1 MKKIKIWKS
10 ITAAVLAAS
19 VAAAA
24 SACGGASQTSSA
36 GSTAA
41 SAASASA
48 ATGKL
53 EKIKFV
59 LDYTPNTNHTGIY
72 VAQALGYF
80 QDEGLE
86 VEIEQPPESGTAAL
100 VGSGNAQFG
109 VGFQDTDMASALTS
123 DTPLPITAVA
133 ALIQH
138 NTSGIASVKSKNIT
152 RPKDMTGHSYAT
164 WDTPVEKGM
173 LKYVINKDG
182 GDYSK
187 VKMVPSG
194 DNSIVQIQTNADT
207 AWIYYAWDGIA
218 AEVQNVPLN
227 FFTFKDIDPVLDCYT
242 PVLIAN
248 NAFLKK
254 EPETAKKFLRAAKKG
269 YEYAIEKPDEA
280 AKLLMQQVPD
290 LKSSEKLVIKSQ
302 EWLKDQYKAEVQQW
316 GYIDPSRW
324 NAFYKW
330 LYDNKLISKEI
341 PAGTGFS
348 DAYLEK

>member
-1 MKKIKIWKS
+1 MKKFGKS
-10 ITAAVLAAS
+10 LIAGVLAAAMAVS
-19 VAAAA
+19 MTACAGGAA
-24 SACGGASQTSSA
+24 SSAASGTAS
-36 GSTAA
+36 GTAA
-41 SAASASA
+41 SSA
-48 ATGKL
+48 ADGKL

-59 LDYTPNTNHTGIY
+59 LDYTPNTDHTGIY

-80 QDEGLE
+80 KDAGLD

-123 DTPLPITAVA
+123 ATPLPITAVA
-133 ALIQH
+133 AIIQH

-152 RPKDMTGHSYAT
+152 RPKDMTNHSYAT

-173 LKYVINKDG
+173 VKYIVNKDG

-207 AWIYYAWDGIA
+207 AWIYYGWDGIA
-218 AEVQNVPLN
+218 GEVKGVKLN
-227 FFTFKDIDPVLDCYT
+227 FFAFKDIDPVLDCYT
-242 PVLIAN
+242 PVIIAN

-254 EPETAKKFLRAAKKG
+254 EPETAKKFMAACKKG
-269 YEYAIEKPDEA
+269 YEYAIKDPDAA
-280 AKLLMQQVPD
+280 AKILIQQVPD
-290 LKSSEKLVIKSQ
+290 LKSNEKLIYKSQ
-302 EWLKDQYKAEVQQW
+302 EWLKNQYQADASQW
-316 GYIDPSRW
+316 GYITPSRW

-330 LYDNKLISKEI
+330 LYQNKLISKEI
-341 PAGTGFS
+341 PANTGFS
-348 DAYLEK
+348 NDYLGK